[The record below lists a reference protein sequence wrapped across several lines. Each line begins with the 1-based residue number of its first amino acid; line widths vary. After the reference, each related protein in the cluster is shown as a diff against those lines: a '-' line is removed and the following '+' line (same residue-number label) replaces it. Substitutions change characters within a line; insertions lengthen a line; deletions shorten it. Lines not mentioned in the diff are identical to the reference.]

1 MPGAAAR
8 PTALLLL
15 FVALPL
21 VWPSQVGAQPPVVE
35 GVQLGPYE
43 YETKPDDPAFRMY
56 HPRKAPP
63 AGPLLLQEGD
73 RLAICGDSI
82 TEQRKYSRIIET
94 YLTACT
100 PQLGVT
106 VRQYG
111 WSGEKTDGFLRR
123 MDKDCLTFEPTV
135 ATLCYG
141 MNDARYRP
149 FDVTN
154 GRWYEDHYRAIVR
167 RFKGH
172 GVRVVV
178 GTPGCAGKTASWVE
192 SRSGTLDQQ
201 NIALCALRDIAIGVA
216 ESEDCRLADV
226 FWPMLQAQVFAPDQ
240 HGATADNP
248 YEVAG
253 ADGIHPGWAG
263 HVVMAYA
270 FLKAMGLD
278 GQIGEINVDLAGGSA
293 TGSEGHEVETTGP
306 GVLRVTSSRY
316 PFCATGDPHDDNS
329 VRSGMTLVPFDA
341 ELNRLTLVASGG
353 SADRYQVTWGDASRE
368 FTSAELERGVNLAA
382 EFVENPFCAA
392 FQEVDNAVEKKQ
404 AFETHQVKK
413 VFHGRSGRDDFD
425 QAVRETEAERA
436 PLAAAVQRPLP
447 AVTHTI
453 ELRPVS
459 ASR

>member
-1 MPGAAAR
+1 MPPIRAAR
-8 PTALLLL
+8 AVLAIALATLLLPPARSHAADA
-15 FVALPL
+15 VAE
-21 VWPSQVGAQPPVVE
+21 VA
-35 GVQLGPYE
+35 GVTLGPYE
-43 YETKPDDPAFRMY
+43 YETKPDDPAFAQFF
-56 HPRKAPP
+56 PRKAPA
-63 AGPLLLQEGD
+63 AGPLLLKEGD
-73 RLAICGDSI
+73 RLAVCGDSI
-82 TEQRKYSRIIET
+82 TEQRKYSRIIEG

-123 MDKDCLTFEPTV
+123 MEQDCLRFDPTV

-167 RFKGH
+167 RFKQE

-178 GTPGCAGKTASWVE
+178 GTPGCAGKTASWVA

-201 NIALCALRDIAIGVA
+201 NVALCALRDIAIGVA

-226 FWPMLQAQVFAPDQ
+226 FWPMLQAQVFAPGQ
-240 HGATADNP
+240 HGATEQNP

-278 GQIGEINVDLAGGSA
+278 GQIGVLEIDLAGNTAHASD
-293 TGSEGHEVETTGP
+293 GHTITPLAP
-306 GVLRVTSSRY
+306 GRFRVTSTRY
-316 PFCATGDPHDDNS
+316 PFCATGDPDDDNS
-329 VRSGMTLVPFDA
+329 IHSGMTLVPFDE
-341 ELNRLTLVASGG
+341 ELNRLTLKVSGG
-353 SADRYQVTWGDASRE
+353 AAEQYRVTWGDSTAE
-368 FTSAELERGVNLAA
+368 FTAEQLAKGVNLAA
-382 EFVENPFCAA
+382 EFIDNPFCEA
-392 FQEVDNAVEKKQ
+392 FFRVDNAVEVKQ
-404 AFETHQVKK
+404 AFETEQVKR
-413 VFHGRSGRDDFD
+413 VFHGERGRQDFD
-425 QAVRETEAERA
+425 RAVRETEAERA
-436 PLAAAVQRPLP
+436 PLAAAVANAMQPVEHEIRLEPLN
-447 AVTHTI
+447 
-453 ELRPVS
+453 E
-459 ASR
+459 

>member
-1 MPGAAAR
+1 MPTPCAVRFCLVAALA
-8 PTALLLL
+8 ALLSPLPSAHAAE
-15 FVALPL
+15 VAE
-21 VWPSQVGAQPPVVE
+21 VA
-35 GVQLGPYE
+35 GVRLGPYQ
-43 YETKPDDPAFRMY
+43 YETKPDDPAFAQFF
-56 HPRKAPP
+56 PRKAPA
-63 AGPLLLQEGD
+63 AGPLLLEPGD

-82 TEQRKYSRIIET
+82 TEQRKYSRIIED

-123 MDKDCLTFEPTV
+123 MEQDCLRFDPTV

-167 RFKGH
+167 RFQAA

-178 GTPGCAGKTASWVE
+178 GTPGCAGKTASWVK

-201 NIALCALRDIAIGVA
+201 NVALCALRDIAIGVA

-226 FWPMLQAQVFAPDQ
+226 FWPMLQAQVFAPGQ
-240 HGATADNP
+240 HGATADKP

-270 FLKAMGLD
+270 FLKALGLD
-278 GQIGEINVDLAGGSA
+278 GQIGALAINLADNTAEGSDGHA
-293 TGSEGHEVETTGP
+293 VEALGEGRF
-306 GVLRVTSSRY
+306 RVTSTRY
-316 PFCATGDPHDDNS
+316 PFCATGDLHDDNS
-329 VRSGMTLVPFDA
+329 IRSGMTLVPFNE
-341 ELNRLTLVASGG
+341 ELNRLTLTVTGG
-353 SADRYQVTWGDASRE
+353 AAPRYRVTWGDASQA
-368 FTSAELERGVNLAA
+368 FTADELAAGVNLAA
-382 EFVENPFCAA
+382 AFVENPFCAA
-392 FQEVDNAVEKKQ
+392 FFRVDSAVEVKQ
-404 AFETHQVKK
+404 AFETEQVKR
-413 VFHGRSGRDDFD
+413 VFHGRRGRDDFD
-425 QAVRETEAERA
+425 RAVRETEAERA
-436 PLAAAVQRPLP
+436 PLAAAVANAMQPVEHEITVEPLQQ
-447 AVTHTI
+447 
-453 ELRPVS
+453 
-459 ASR
+459 

>member
-1 MPGAAAR
+1 MAQVQAP
-8 PTALLLL
+8 LLR
-15 FVALPL
+15 AET
-21 VWPSQVGAQPPVVE
+21 G
-35 GVQLGPYE
+35 GTYE
-43 YETKPDDPAFRMY
+43 YEVKPDDPAFIIF

-63 AGPLLLQEGD
+63 AGPLLLEVGD

-82 TEQRKYSRIIET
+82 TEQKMYSRIIET

-167 RFKGH
+167 RFKESD
-172 GVRVVV
+172 VRVVV
-178 GTPGCAGKTASWVE
+178 GTPGCAGKTASWVD

-201 NIALCALRDIAIGVA
+201 NVALCALRDIAIGVA
-216 ESEDCRLADV
+216 ESEGCRLADV
-226 FWPMLQAQVFAPDQ
+226 FWPMLQAQIFAPGQ
-240 HGATADNP
+240 HGATEEDP

-253 ADGIHPGWAG
+253 EDGIHPGWAG

-278 GQIGEINVDLAGGSA
+278 GEIGKIEIDLESGAA
-293 TGSEGHEVETTGP
+293 TCSEGHEALGIGP
-306 GVLRVTSSRY
+306 EYQITSKRY
-316 PFCATGDPHDDNS
+316 PFCSSGDIDDDNS
-329 VRSGMTLVPFDA
+329 VRSGITLVPFADD
-341 ELNRLTLVASGG
+341 LNRLTLVVRGG
-353 SADRYQVTWGDASRE
+353 NADRYAVTWGDATHE
-368 FTSAELERGVNLAA
+368 FSADELQEGVNLAE
-382 EFVENPFCAA
+382 EFADNPFSDHFKRVDTAVAA
-392 FQEVDNAVEKKQ
+392 KQ
-404 AFETHQVKK
+404 AYETEQVKRI
-413 VFHGRSGRDDFD
+413 FHGERGKRDFD
-425 QAVRETEAERA
+425 LAVRETEAERE
-436 PLAAAVQRPLP
+436 PLAAAVAESVQP
-447 AVTHTI
+447 VTHTI
-453 ELRPVS
+453 KIEP
-459 ASR
+459 AGE